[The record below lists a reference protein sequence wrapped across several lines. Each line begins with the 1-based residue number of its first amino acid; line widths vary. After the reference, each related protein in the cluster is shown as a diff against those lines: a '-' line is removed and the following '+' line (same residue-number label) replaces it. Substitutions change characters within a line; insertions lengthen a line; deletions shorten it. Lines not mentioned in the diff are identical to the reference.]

1 MIVLAHFNTFDFFLI
16 LLFARSLIT
25 LLKTMRLGR
34 LVLAVMNMNAPIGQ
48 G

>member
-1 MIVLAHFNTFDFFLI
+1 MIVLADFNTFDFFLI

-34 LVLAVMNMNAPIGQ
+34 LVFSGNVNAPIGQ